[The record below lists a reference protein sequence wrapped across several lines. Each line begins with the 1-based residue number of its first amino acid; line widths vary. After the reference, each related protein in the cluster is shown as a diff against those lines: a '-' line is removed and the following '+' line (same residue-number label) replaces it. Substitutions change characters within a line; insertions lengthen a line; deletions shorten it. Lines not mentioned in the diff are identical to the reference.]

1 MSADERRQ
9 CAIRAAMAEFARGGL
24 DGTSTEVIAK
34 RVGVSQPYLFRLF
47 PSKRA
52 LFLAAAR
59 HCFETFTQIMAEAA
73 DGKTGRDAIVA
84 MGQAYRQVLEKE
96 PELLQFQLQVQS
108 AALMDAEIRQLA
120 HDLWAEL
127 WRTVTVL
134 SAEEPAEVT
143 HFIAIGMLLNVLT
156 AYGVPYV
163 PGEQLPESLHAWA
176 FTT

>member
-9 CAIRAAMAEFARGGL
+9 SAIRAALAEFARGGL
-24 DGTSTEVIAK
+24 EGTSTEVIAR

-59 HCFETFTQIMAEAA
+59 HCFESFTLIMTEAA
-73 DGKTGRDAIVA
+73 EGRTGQDAILA
-84 MGQAYRQVLEKE
+84 MGVAYRQVLDKE
-96 PELLQFQLQVQS
+96 PELLQFQLQVQA
-108 AALMDAEIRQLA
+108 AALVDTEIRHLA

-127 WRTVTVL
+127 WRTITVVSGEDPADVTR
-134 SAEEPAEVT
+134 
-143 HFIAIGMLLNVLT
+143 FIAVGMLLNVLT
-156 AYGVPYV
+156 AYGVPYE
-163 PGEQLPESLHAWA
+163 PGERLPESLHDWA